1 MMEIY
6 YVEDDENIAGSVS
19 EFLGKYGYRVS
30 VFPTIADAKQALKQ
44 ACPTLMLVDWNMPD
58 GNGNLLVQWIRAN
71 WKELPIMF
79 LTVRGDS
86 CDVISGFQNGADD
99 YVTKPFNPL

>member
-6 YVEDDENIAGSVS
+6 YVEDDENISRSVS

-44 ACPTLMLVDWNMPD
+44 ACPTLMLVDWN
-58 GNGNLLVQWIRAN
+58 IYRR
-71 WKELPIMF
+71 
-79 LTVRGDS
+79 RG
-86 CDVISGFQNGADD
+86 
-99 YVTKPFNPL
+99 L